1 MTTNETATYEEALN
15 GASEEEAQEEKTTE
29 QTEQPPEQAPEQQ
42 PEQAPEQTP
51 LAQAPEQTE
60 ASEQS
65 FARNPM
71 MQIQVCQDYEMGPT

>member
-1 MTTNETATYEEALN
+1 MNIDVER
-15 GASEEEAQEEKTTE
+15 
-29 QTEQPPEQAPEQQ
+29 
-42 PEQAPEQTP
+42 
-51 LAQAPEQTE
+51 QTE